1 MTFNG
6 LIKYE
11 QAQLTVR
18 DAASVWFR
26 HKLLLTVTFLTIALG
41 TAVVTLLLPNDYESR
56 TKILVKNL
64 RSDVPITPER
74 TNGTSGPSAD
84 KDVSE
89 NQINSEIEVLTSKD
103 LLNQVVS
110 ECGLARVGPPS
121 LMQRLRLKETPQNDA
136 GRIEQ
141 ATEKLAKDLVIN
153 PVKKANIIEVTYASS
168 SPQTAAAVLNKLGEL
183 YLEKRMKLHR
193 PAGTYEFF
201 KAQAG
206 AAEQQLRDAE
216 RQLSTFQ
223 QTMSV
228 VSPGQQKDLTV
239 QKMTE
244 LKAKLLETD
253 AFLKEVN
260 ERIARLEQQMKTLQP
275 RIVTQSRALPNQY

>member
-1 MTFNG
+1 MSTNG

-26 HKLLLTVTFLTIALG
+26 HKLLMTVTFLTIALG
-41 TAVVTLLLPNDYESR
+41 TAVVTVMMPNEYESR

-64 RSDVPITPER
+64 RTDVPITPER
-74 TNGTSGPSAD
+74 TNGTNGPTSD

-103 LLNQVVS
+103 LLNQIVR
-110 ECGLARVGPPS
+110 ECGLAKAGPPS
-121 LMQRLRLKETPQNDA
+121 LLQRLKLKEAPQNEA
-136 GRIEQ
+136 GRVEQ
-141 ATEKLAKDLVIN
+141 ATEKLSKDLIIN
-153 PVKKANIIEVTYASS
+153 PVKKANIIEVTYANS
-168 SPQTAAAVLNKLGEL
+168 SPQTAAAVLSKLGEL
-183 YLEKRMKLHR
+183 YLDKRMKLHR

-201 KAQAG
+201 KAQAET
-206 AAEQQLRDAE
+206 AQQQLREAE
-216 RQLSTFQ
+216 KQLSVFQ

-244 LKAKLLETD
+244 LKAKLL
-253 AFLKEVN
+253 
-260 ERIARLEQQMKTLQP
+260 
-275 RIVTQSRALPNQY
+275 